1 MPEEVGRTHDFIV
14 TNKGAD
20 FYELMISTSEGLYFA
35 TIKTVMR
42 GNNFNLEF
50 DEEENY
56 FKEESITAMLEIKP
70 RVFAVAVAGSN
81 FLQIIDRNKLAV
93 VQKIP
98 FINKEVYG
106 IK

>member
-1 MPEEVGRTHDFIV
+1 M

-20 FYELMISTSEGLYFA
+20 FYELMISASEGIFLA
-35 TIKTVMR
+35 TIRIIMR

-50 DEEENY
+50 DEEERY
-56 FKEESITAMLEIKP
+56 FYEDTITAMLEIQP
-70 RVFAVAVAGSN
+70 GVFAVAVAGSN
-81 FLQIIDRNKLAV
+81 YLQILDRNKQAV